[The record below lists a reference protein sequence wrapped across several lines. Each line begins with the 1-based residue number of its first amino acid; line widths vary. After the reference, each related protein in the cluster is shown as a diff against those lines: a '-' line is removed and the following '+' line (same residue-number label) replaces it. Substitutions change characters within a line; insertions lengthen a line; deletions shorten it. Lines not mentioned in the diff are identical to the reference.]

1 MLSDRNFDKS
11 FMPVAIDVRGKKV
24 LLVGG
29 GRIAWHKITSLQQYA
44 DNIQV
49 VATEVTEQI
58 KAAGISYREKPY
70 DPSDLHGSTLV
81 YACTNIREL
90 NEQVLNDAHQL
101 GILVN
106 VVDNPSR
113 CDFVSP
119 AIYRRSYIS
128 IAVTSNAQDVYESI
142 NYRNRIKEFLE
153 NDPA

>member
-29 GRIAWHKITSLQQYA
+29 GRIAWHKIVSLQQYA

-49 VATEVTEQI
+49 VATEVTDQI
-58 KAAGISYREKPY
+58 KAAGISYKEKPY
-70 DPSDLHGSTLV
+70 EPSDLEGSTLV

-90 NEQVLNDAHQL
+90 NEKVLNDAHER

-119 AIYRRSYIS
+119 AIYRKNYMSV
-128 IAVTSNAQDVYESI
+128 AVSSNAQDVYESI
-142 NYRNRIKEFLE
+142 DLRNRIKNFLE
-153 NDPA
+153 NGLS

>member
-29 GRIAWHKITSLQQYA
+29 GRIAWHKIVSLQQYA

-49 VATEVTEQI
+49 VATEVNEQI
-58 KAAGISYREKPY
+58 KTSGISYVEKPY
-70 DPSDLHGSTLV
+70 ESSDLAGSTLV

-90 NEQVLNDAHQL
+90 NEKVLNDAHEL

-119 AIYRRSYIS
+119 AIYRKNYMSV
-128 IAVTSNAQDVYESI
+128 AVSSNAQDVYESI
-142 NYRNRIKEFLE
+142 DLRNRIKNFLE
-153 NDPA
+153 NDIS